1 MYKINCILI
10 NNINI
15 FYYNNIVKSNKM
27 ESEHEPEVNVEH
39 DILINIYDTINELLN
54 NICASKI
61 IFNKLNNDIN
71 TLNNAFFTKDNNI
84 KTTTMDTLLENIVD
98 IETKLENSL
107 VECKEDAEYR
117 LGYICRHDWIF
128 DLIDIT
134 PDKSQY
140 IPYCSICE
148 VTKR

>member
-1 MYKINCILI
+1 M
-10 NNINI
+10 
-15 FYYNNIVKSNKM
+15 
-27 ESEHEPEVNVEH
+27 EPETEH
-39 DILINIYDTINELLN
+39 DILINIYDTINDLLN

-61 IFNKLNNDIN
+61 IFNKLN
-71 TLNNAFFTKDNNI
+71 TLNNDFFTKDNNRE
-84 KTTTMDTLLENIVD
+84 TTTMNTLLENIVD

-140 IPYCSICE
+140 ITYCSICE